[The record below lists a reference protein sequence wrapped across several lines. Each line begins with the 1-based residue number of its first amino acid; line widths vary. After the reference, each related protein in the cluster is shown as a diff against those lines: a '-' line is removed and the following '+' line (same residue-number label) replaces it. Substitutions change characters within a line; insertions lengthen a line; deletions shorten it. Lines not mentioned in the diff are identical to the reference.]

1 MAHEVEG
8 TNAALPKK
16 GREPIWYP
24 SPVCTQAHDFFVS
37 FVSNKKWPDIETMDL
52 LILWNLMSGHLVVFH
67 RKAFAL
73 APLLGTRSFSC

>member
-1 MAHEVEG
+1 
-8 TNAALPKK
+8 
-16 GREPIWYP
+16 
-24 SPVCTQAHDFFVS
+24 
-37 FVSNKKWPDIETMDL
+37 MDL